1 MKSLLKIGL
10 IIISFCLFANLNVFG
25 QDISP
30 ELKKKLD
37 LEAEKIKGWVSQAI
51 IVDAVKA
58 QNGQMLSLDEI
69 KKRDVAW
76 IKVKK
81 AKGNPNGLMKQTQ
94 NHATGKWLKKK
105 NKENR
110 GKYPEAFLCDNQGAN
125 VAVSKLTSDYWQGDE
140 GKWKNAFNGGNG
152 KVFYGDPEFD
162 KSAKSMLVQISVPVN
177 DSGKTIG
184 VLVVGVKFSAL
195 KKK

>member
-1 MKSLLKIGL
+1 MKTLFKVALFIIAFGL
-10 IIISFCLFANLNVFG
+10 VGYFNIYG

-30 ELKKKLD
+30 ELKQKLD
-37 LEAEKIKGWVSQAI
+37 SEAEKIKDWVSQSI
-51 IVDAVKA
+51 IVDAVKK

-69 KKRDVAW
+69 KQRDQAW

-81 AKGNPNGLMKQTQ
+81 AKGKPNDLMKQTQ
-94 NHATGKWLKKK
+94 NHAAGKWLKNK

-110 GKYPEAFLCDNQGAN
+110 GRYPEAFLCDNQGAN

-140 GKWKNAFNGGNG
+140 SKWEKSFNSGDG

-177 DSGKTIG
+177 DGGKTIG